1 MTLLRD
7 RASDFEQAGVRRFGI
22 SRDSPWSH
30 VAWHQALD
38 LDFHLLSDWSGDA
51 TRAFGVAHE
60 FRGLSDVSR
69 RSAFL
74 IGREARVGAAWEYG
88 PVMLPDIDA
97 ILQRARAR

>member
-7 RASDFEQAGVRRFGI
+7 RATDFEAAGLRRLGI

-30 VAWHQALD
+30 VAWHQTLD

-51 TRAFGVAHE
+51 ARGFGVAHE
-60 FRGLSDVSR
+60 FRGLSDISR

-74 IGREARVGAAWEYG
+74 VGSDARVAQVWEYE
-88 PVMLPDIDA
+88 PAELPDIDE
-97 ILQRARAR
+97 ILASASTL

>member
-7 RASDFEQAGVRRFGI
+7 RASDFEDAGVRRFGI

-30 VAWHQALD
+30 VAWHQTLD

-60 FRGLSDVSR
+60 FRGLGDVSR

-74 IGREARVGAAWEYG
+74 IDADAHVAASWLYE
-88 PVMLPDIDA
+88 PSELPDLDEVLA
-97 ILQRARAR
+97 AAAAL

>member
-7 RASDFEQAGVRRFGI
+7 RARDFDEAGVRRFGI

-30 VAWHQALD
+30 VAWHQTLD

-51 TRAFGVAHE
+51 TRSFGVAHE

-74 IGREARVGAAWEYG
+74 IGADARIGAAWEYEAAE
-88 PVMLPDIDA
+88 LPDLEVILADA
-97 ILQRARAR
+97 RTS